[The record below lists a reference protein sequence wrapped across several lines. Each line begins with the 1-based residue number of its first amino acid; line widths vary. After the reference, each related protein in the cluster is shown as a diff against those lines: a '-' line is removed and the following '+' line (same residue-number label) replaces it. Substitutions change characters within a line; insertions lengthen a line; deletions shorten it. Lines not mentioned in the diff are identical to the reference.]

1 MQYNNAKA
9 IRTPIISKV
18 ILLNKT
24 LVDAGRKLPKGK
36 KGADIV
42 MPVDIRHNYFAP
54 ILKNGALLFK
64 YAMRQ
69 LKGKDYLKRALEVI
83 EEIQADCYLIYL
95 LGGWTERKC
104 AEIDTICDEISSQ
117 LHAITSTAKGLN
129 R

>member
-83 EEIQADCYLIYL
+83 EDIQADCYLIY
-95 LGGWTERKC
+95 
-104 AEIDTICDEISSQ
+104 
-117 LHAITSTAKGLN
+117 
-129 R
+129 